1 MLYTLSYLFQAW
13 RNWIK
18 GTPHNLVDPTLASSG
33 SSFEI
38 LRCIQ
43 IGLLCVQANPSD
55 RPTMS
60 SIDLMLSS
68 NSVTLEVPS
77 QPAFYSESKRLPNMI
92 SNWSSAISDESSS
105 KSAIV
110 SINDVSITE
119 LHPR

>member
-1 MLYTLSYLFQAW
+1 MFQAW

-18 GTPHNLVDPTLASSG
+18 GTPHNLVDPTLVSTG

-38 LRCIQ
+38 QRCIQ

-68 NSVTLEVPS
+68 NSVELEVPS
-77 QPAFYSESKRLPNMI
+77 QPAFYTESKSLPNML
-92 SNWSSAISDESSS
+92 SNWSYPISDESSS
-105 KSAIV
+105 KTAIV
-110 SINDVSITE
+110 SINDFSITE